1 MNGCGGGLMF
11 TKYEKFPTSNP
22 HTFHIIKGGLVDEE
36 KVSTCRFDGYT
47 QIYPVVTTTELI
59 TRNSISNELW
69 VLNQTQRSR

>member
-1 MNGCGGGLMF
+1 MF

-47 QIYPVVTTTELI
+47 QIYPLVTTTELI

-69 VLNQTQRSR
+69 VFNQTQRSR